1 MRAYAI
7 RVATLAADETCERR
21 RGGDGGSRGKGC
33 LPVAAFPARA
43 AHHGAGRGAATT
55 CCESQD
61 LQQCQQ
67 EMIPQEPEDDVRCPG
82 WGPPAAEARGERPW
96 RRRRGALGLLE
107 SEVIGVFGERFGGDG
122 VVPALGT
129 GVVRAFEI
137 RGSMLDVGC
146 WMDWPTLDD
155 DGCPRFGWGCC
166 RAGCA
171 RAKANP
177 PSRRG
182 GLRHTA
188 PAPALVYIHSPTPRD
203 PSQACPLAFAFHF

>member
-21 RGGDGGSRGKGC
+21 RGGDGGSRGRGC

-67 EMIPQEPEDDVRCPG
+67 EMIPQEPEDGVRCPG

-96 RRRRGALGLLE
+96 RRRRGALSLLE
-107 SEVIGVFGERFGGDG
+107 SEVIGFFGEGFDGDG
-122 VVPALGT
+122 VVSALGA

-137 RGSMLDVGC
+137 RGSMLDVGWIGRR
-146 WMDWPTLDD
+146 WMTTVARA
-155 DGCPRFGWGCC
+155 RFGWGCC

-188 PAPALVYIHSPTPRD
+188 LAPALVYIHSPTPRD